1 MRITLS
7 LMLPRD
13 EMSIPVA
20 RHIVKAA
27 LENVGVEEECVH
39 DVEVALSEACGNVLR
54 HSGPGDE
61 YEVNV
66 ELEGETSTI
75 RVIDT
80 GRGFDFATL
89 GKGQAEPSAEQGRG
103 VNLMHALVDRVK
115 FISKPEAGTVVH
127 LEKDLRSAEGS
138 LLSKAVAAHD
148 APSSA

>member
-1 MRITLS
+1 MLTLS
-7 LMLPRD
+7 FPRD

-27 LENVGVEEECVH
+27 LENVGVEDECVH
-39 DVEVALSEACGNVLR
+39 DVEVALSEACGNVLQ
-54 HSGPGDE
+54 HSGPGDQ

-66 ELEGETSTI
+66 ELADQTCSI

-80 GRGFDFATL
+80 GRGFDFAAL
-89 GKGQAEPSAEQGRG
+89 SGERAALSAERGRG

-127 LEKDLRSAEGS
+127 LEKDLGYRKDS
-138 LLSKAVAAHD
+138 LLAKSEARK
-148 APSSA
+148 

>member
-1 MRITLS
+1 MQITLS
-7 LMLPRD
+7 LNLPRD

-27 LENVGVEEECVH
+27 LENVGVEDEYVH

-66 ELEGETSTI
+66 GLTGRTCTI

-80 GRGFDFATL
+80 GRGFDFASL
-89 GKGQAEPSAEQGRG
+89 AEGQADLSAERGRG
-103 VNLMHALVDRVK
+103 INLMHALVDRVK

-127 LEKDLRSAEGS
+127 LEKDLAYAKDS
-138 LLSKAVAAHD
+138 LLAKAARSD
-148 APSSA
+148 GSA

>member
-1 MRITLS
+1 MQITLS
-7 LMLPRD
+7 LNLPRD

-27 LENVGVEEECVH
+27 LENVGVDEEYVH

-66 ELEGETSTI
+66 ELTGRTCTI

-89 GKGQAEPSAEQGRG
+89 VDGETDLQAERGRG

-127 LEKDLRSAEGS
+127 LEKDLAYADNS
-138 LLSKAVAAHD
+138 LLAKAAKSENPA
-148 APSSA
+148 